1 LPGATPNRRAYV
13 DLKELDEYPSFVI
26 DEALR
31 ACDED
36 LRDLSRL
43 TDEDRKRL
51 VGWAR
56 LTVSTPLIR
65 S

>member
-1 LPGATPNRRAYV
+1 
-13 DLKELDEYPSFVI
+13 LDEYPSFVI

-51 VGWAR
+51 VG
-56 LTVSTPLIR
+56 
-65 S
+65 